1 MNIVLGI
8 LLIILSVYIISDARK
23 YNGIDYQGNKVRGYS
38 AGVFALIIGVAL
50 IFDLIHLW

>member
-8 LLIILSVYIISDARK
+8 LLIVFSVYIISDARK

-38 AGVFALIIGVAL
+38 VGVFTLIIGVAL
-50 IFDLIHLW
+50 IFDLVQLC